1 MRGAVGITGTWLG
14 AAVTWFRL
22 DEVVWFKGFLAFFFF
37 LFLPAPTC
45 VGRMHRRQGKTGKM
59 CWGGW
64 GGQGVVKAST
74 WG

>member
-22 DEVVWFKGFLAFFFF
+22 DEVVWVKGFLAFFFF

-45 VGRMHRRQGKTGKM
+45 VGSAHRMCLGGGGGIGGCQSFNM
-59 CWGGW
+59 VMWGPL
-64 GGQGVVKAST
+64 KD
-74 WG
+74 